1 MTERHALL
9 VGVNV
14 YAPERLRDLPIALD
28 DVAAMERSL
37 RTSGYQVRSVTGAPG
52 QQTPSRGVIR
62 NEIRS
67 FLSTVPEGSTALVY
81 FSGHGVHL
89 NGTDYL
95 VPWDAPNR
103 IHPGV
108 ADDLLPADLARIAG
122 TELDACP
129 AATIV
134 LAVDACRD
142 DLGQAKSAFDE
153 FGQGTESDA
162 SRRRVF
168 TLFACTTDATAGF
181 DKELGASVFTVAL
194 SEAMRAETAVRTLSE
209 VVDYVRERMAA
220 LCREYDLPPQEPA
233 YRLDVDGGSG
243 GDRVVCSSPADDP
256 TATELRRAVTALG
269 GPEGVDVG
277 GALNELTRRSTELIR
292 ESGRRRLA
300 DVWLDPD
307 LPRRTVVAASVLF
320 DHTEVMR
327 GAPADERLI
336 AAGLL
341 LAVDVTL
348 RHAVATG
355 DHPAYRR
362 EVDRTSLRYP
372 ALDRRRRY
380 LTERGETTTV
390 QRIEAWIEHRAAL
403 AVPELWSAP
412 PFTEL
417 VELLASSVET
427 RPVHRAE
434 VVDVLTG
441 LALEV
446 VAGLPPN
453 RPAGKLLVVNGRSPS
468 GQQLDVR
475 RIALAVR
482 LVRAMSADLRVY
494 GEPIV
499 QEIGLRTGL
508 DAQVAA
514 QEVTGLT
521 WLVDNGGRMLLPSI
535 RCSEPAVDQVVRNL
549 ASDVRTALSE
559 MGEVLDDVLDVSD
572 RDVQPSR
579 HGDHLAYAVPVPA
592 ITLDT
597 AAVRQLLM
605 GKDLYGSQEVVVREL
620 YQNALDACRYR
631 AVRERYLDLT
641 DPGRSGG
648 WSGRIELRVHE
659 LDDGALVLDCLDT
672 GVGMGDIEID
682 HAFTCA
688 GRRFTDLP
696 PYHEEADRWAATDP
710 ALRLYPNSRFGIGV
724 FSYFMLAEEVEVFTV
739 RQDPGGSLQPGRALH
754 LSAVSGLV
762 AKRPLASGTPEHAV
776 LGQGGT
782 LVRLYL
788 DRAEWAGLGKS
799 LVRLVDTML
808 GYTEFALSVS
818 DGDDSVAWGGG
829 ALVGDLV
836 TAFPA
841 FECGLTRGWWTD
853 GPVPLLA
860 DGIRLPE
867 RTSGYLVNL
876 CGPQQARLNVSRN
889 VVDAWPLDWVRDR
902 LAEAATGIRAWPAF
916 SLSYLWRLTMADPRL
931 AEAVYQ
937 QVSTGWLPVEAGD
950 EQDPDLDEDI
960 RYVGVFPADLWLFE
974 RFEGIDLSFDFEPPE
989 DESEEAELDEQW
1001 DWSRALVSWR
1011 GHAWEPWQV
1020 LPYGFEEDVT
1030 SPLQGRANDPPER
1043 WGRPAPS
1050 PLDSVLLGEVVFT
1063 SEAPEAVRVPFGRL
1077 VRGAAVVGLPVI
1089 DALRRLLRL
1098 ATCDIQP
1105 VDLPRVSALPALPT
1119 VVQRF
1124 PAAVGFLTSWV
1135 GDRSDPALTIFHAAG
1150 ARVALGDV
1158 AAVADA
1164 LGYTAL
1170 AAAAT
1175 AAGEPPDALRNVMR
1189 PSFHNLTDVGL
1200 ANWVV
1205 ASSDRN
1211 AALTWIDRV
1220 DGAWGERVRA
1230 QLPQA
1235 LLRVDAPAAM
1245 RRLGSRNGD
1254 GVTPWLSGPLSWR
1267 DILRQA
1273 HRLRSTVEQT
1283 VASLAEWPGIELPAD
1298 AARLAAGVGEV
1309 TNRAASL
1316 LSLSEVPGLV
1326 RRPRRTRSP
1335 KGPVSRLLLTS
1346 RNEKATAA
1354 ALKAELSAYKPLGM
1368 VPGSLVSRR
1377 TWPAVSDRQ
1386 LDLVEAW
1393 EELLGDAEVRRRTP
1407 RPLGVTETFAFVDAV
1422 EGDLHR
1428 VLEEVAELEW
1438 CGLRSALDLS
1448 ESDGSVDIESVRLG
1462 VLLFKG
1468 WEPRIALAAVSFGVG
1483 ADYLLD
1489 ENQWWL
1495 RQCPEGLP
1503 LTTFDVEHADDDG
1516 DYEAVLAL
1524 VAATRNGSA
1533 APPDIQ
1539 PGDILLTAA
1548 RAQVTVGEV
1557 VEACQRLTFDVPA
1570 LTCDP
1575 EYRPDVADAALA
1587 ALLLAIPEPPAEADL
1602 DLVGELVGVPA
1613 DEVRTRLLRL
1623 GHQV

>member
-28 DVAAMERSL
+28 DVATMERSL
-37 RTSGYQVRSVTGAPG
+37 RTSGYQVTSVTGAPG
-52 QQTPSRGVIR
+52 QQMPSRGVIR

-129 AATIV
+129 ATTIV

-142 DLGQAKSAFDE
+142 ESDLAKTAFDDE
-153 FGQGTESDA
+153 FGQGAESDA

-243 GDRVVCSSPADDP
+243 ADRVVCSSPADDP
-256 TATELRRAVTALG
+256 TAAELRRAVTALG
-269 GPEGVDVG
+269 GQEGLDVG
-277 GALNELTRRSTELIR
+277 GALDELTRRSTELIR
-292 ESGRRRLA
+292 ESGRHRLA

-307 LPRRTVVAASVLF
+307 LPRRTVEAAGVLF
-320 DHTEVMR
+320 DHTAVMR
-327 GAPADERLI
+327 AAPADERLL

-348 RHAVATG
+348 RHAVAMG
-355 DHPAYRR
+355 DHPAYQR
-362 EVDRTSLRYP
+362 EVDRTSRRYP

-380 LTERGETTTV
+380 LTELGETTTV

-403 AVPELWSAP
+403 AVPELWSAA

-441 LALEV
+441 LAVEV
-446 VAGLPPN
+446 VAGLPAHGPV
-453 RPAGKLLVVNGRSPS
+453 GTLLVVNGRSPS

-514 QEVTGLT
+514 EEVTGLT
-521 WLVDNGGRMLLPSI
+521 WLVDNDGRVLLPSI

-549 ASDVRTALSE
+549 AADVRTALTE
-559 MGEVLDDVLDVSD
+559 MGGVLGDVLDVSD

-579 HGDHLAYAVPVPA
+579 VGDHPAYAVPVPA

-605 GKDLYGSQEVVVREL
+605 GKDLYGSAEVVVREL

-631 AVRERYLDLT
+631 EVRERYLVLT
-641 DPGRSGG
+641 DPGWSGD

-659 LDDGALVLDCLDT
+659 LDGALVLDCFDT

-696 PYHEEADRWAATDP
+696 PYHEEADRWAAADP

-739 RQDPGGSLQPGRALH
+739 RQDAGGSVQPGLALH

-762 AKRPLASGTPEHAV
+762 AKRPLASGTPEHAM

-788 DRAEWAGLGKS
+788 DRAEWAALGKS
-799 LVRLVDTML
+799 LVRLVGKML
-808 GYTEFALSVS
+808 GYTEFALSVG
-818 DGDDSVAWGGG
+818 DGDDSVAWGSG
-829 ALVGDLV
+829 ALIGNLAK
-836 TAFPA
+836 AFPA
-841 FECGLTRGWWTD
+841 FECGLTRGWWVD
-853 GPVPLLA
+853 DEVPLLS
-860 DGIRLPE
+860 DGVRLPE
-867 RTSGYLVNL
+867 TTGGYLVNL
-876 CGPQQARLNVSRN
+876 CGPQQPRLNVSRN
-889 VVDAWPLDWVRDR
+889 VVDTWPLDWVRDR
-902 LAEAATGIRAWPAF
+902 LAEAAAGIRAWPVF
-916 SLSYLWRLTMADPRL
+916 SLSYLWRLTTADPRL

-937 QVSTGWLPVEAGD
+937 QIGTGWLPVEAGNV
-950 EQDPDLDEDI
+950 QDPDLHEDI
-960 RYVGVFPADLWLFE
+960 RYVGVFPADHWLFGE
-974 RFEGIDLSFDFEPPE
+974 FQDIDPSFGFEPPE
-989 DESEEAELDEQW
+989 DEDEQAEFDDQW
-1001 DWSRALVSWR
+1001 AWSRSLVSWR

-1020 LPYGFEEDVT
+1020 FPYGFEQDVT
-1030 SPLQGRANDPPER
+1030 SPLQLRATDTPDR

-1050 PLDSVLLGEVVFT
+1050 PLDSALLGEVVFT
-1063 SEAPEAVRVPFGRL
+1063 STRPEAVRVPFGRL
-1077 VRGAAVVGLPVI
+1077 VRGAEEVGLPVV

-1105 VDLPRVSALPALPT
+1105 VDLPRVSALPALPAL
-1119 VVQRF
+1119 VQRF
-1124 PAAVGFLTSWV
+1124 PAAVRFLTSWSA
-1135 GDRSDPALTIFHAAG
+1135 DRSDPALTIVAAAAG
-1150 ARVALGDV
+1150 DVAVGDV
-1158 AAVADA
+1158 AAVADTF
-1164 LGYTAL
+1164 GYTAL

-1175 AAGEPPDALRNVMR
+1175 AAGEPPEDLRKGLR
-1189 PSFHNLTDVGL
+1189 TSFADLAGSGL
-1200 ANWVV
+1200 VDSVV
-1205 ASSDRN
+1205 ASSDRS
-1211 AALTWIDRV
+1211 AALRWVDRV
-1220 DGAWGERVRA
+1220 DGALGERVRA
-1230 QLPQA
+1230 ELRLA
-1235 LLRVDAPAAM
+1235 LLRVTAPEPM
-1245 RRLGSRNGD
+1245 RLLGSRYGH
-1254 GVTPWLSGPLSWR
+1254 GSAPWLSGPLSWR

-1273 HRLRSTVEQT
+1273 HRLRSTVGQA
-1283 VASLAEWPGIELPAD
+1283 VASLAQWPGIELPAD
-1298 AARLAAGVGEV
+1298 AARLAAGVGVV
-1309 TNRAASL
+1309 TGRAATL
-1316 LSLSEVPGLV
+1316 LGLFDTSGSGP
-1326 RRPRRTRSP
+1326 RPRPRQRN
-1335 KGPVSRLLLTS
+1335 GPVSRLLLTS

-1354 ALKAELSAYKPLGM
+1354 TLKAQLSAYKPLGL
-1368 VPGSLVSRR
+1368 VPGPLVAKR

-1393 EELLGDAEVRRRTP
+1393 EELLGDKEVCRRTP

-1438 CGLRSALDLS
+1438 CGLRTALDLG
-1448 ESDGSVDIESVRLG
+1448 ESDRSVDTESVRLG

-1503 LTTFDVEHADDDG
+1503 LTTFDVEHADDDV

-1539 PGDILLTAA
+1539 PGDVILTAA

-1557 VEACQRLTFDVPA
+1557 VEACRRLTFDLPV
-1570 LTCDP
+1570 LTCDL

-1587 ALLLAIPEPPAEADL
+1587 ALVLAIPEPPAEADL
-1602 DLVGELVGVPA
+1602 DLISELVDVPA